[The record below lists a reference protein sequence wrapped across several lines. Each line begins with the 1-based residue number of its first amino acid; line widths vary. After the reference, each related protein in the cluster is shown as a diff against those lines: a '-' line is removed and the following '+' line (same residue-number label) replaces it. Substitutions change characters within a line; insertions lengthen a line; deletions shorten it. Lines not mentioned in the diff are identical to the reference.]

1 MAERVVFT
9 TSVQVARPPAD
20 VFAYLTDVSRHAE
33 WSPKAYR
40 VEGMS
45 PGDHVVTGSQ
55 FVSYGWLPND
65 KDHRNDVEATVV
77 DAPGRLEL
85 TSMESGETFI
95 STFNV
100 TASNVEFVG
109 LHGIGEGTP
118 RTDFQ
123 TCNFIR
129 TSGTLTNIT
138 ITECIAENFGS
149 CARAR

>member
-9 TSVQVARPPAD
+9 TSVQVARPPEE

-45 PGDHVVTGSQ
+45 AGDHVVEGSQ

-77 DAPGRLEL
+77 DAPSRLEL
-85 TSMESGETFI
+85 TSSESGEKFVNTF
-95 STFNV
+95 TV
-100 TASNVEFVG
+100 TAAEGGSQVDRTMDMPRPGGALGAVFPVVLATLVKPNVKKGMGMLKSSLESPG
-109 LHGIGEGTP
+109 
-118 RTDFQ
+118 
-123 TCNFIR
+123 
-129 TSGTLTNIT
+129 
-138 ITECIAENFGS
+138 
-149 CARAR
+149 

>member
-100 TASNVEFVG
+100 TASDGGSQVDRVMDMPRPGGAMGAVFPVVLAALVKPNVKKGMGMLKASLES
-109 LHGIGEGTP
+109 P
-118 RTDFQ
+118 R
-123 TCNFIR
+123 
-129 TSGTLTNIT
+129 
-138 ITECIAENFGS
+138 
-149 CARAR
+149 